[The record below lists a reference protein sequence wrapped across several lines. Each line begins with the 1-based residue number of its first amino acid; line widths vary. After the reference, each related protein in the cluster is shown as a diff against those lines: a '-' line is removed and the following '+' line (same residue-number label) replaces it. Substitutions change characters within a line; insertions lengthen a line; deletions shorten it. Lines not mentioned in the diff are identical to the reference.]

1 MGFAAW
7 LYFEVGIRCRNK
19 PTRSVALPRASLDVK
34 RGAHTGLEFVRK
46 VLCAKVRGRPG
57 THFCA
62 RHLLYINESA
72 KCTTSFVHARAR
84 TKLVVHFADAF
95 LYNKC
100 RAQKCA
106 TFVVHFADAF
116 LYNKCRAQKEPLANI
131 CMSVDSQVCFF
142 NTKAFGN
149 AYNIVFIY
157 LHYPVRSHRLCKRT
171 SSK

>member
-1 MGFAAW
+1 MD
-7 LYFEVGIRCRNK
+7 RNHHGVECVDFSDMTVRALSRDTVL
-19 PTRSVALPRASLDVK
+19 PEETRGVALSILPRASLDVK
-34 RGAHTGLEFVRK
+34 RGAHSGLEFVRK

-142 NTKAFGN
+142 NTQAHGT
-149 AYNIVFIY
+149 AYN
-157 LHYPVRSHRLCKRT
+157 KQ
-171 SSK
+171 KQG

>member
-1 MGFAAW
+1 MMPQTSG
-7 LYFEVGIRCRNK
+7 
-19 PTRSVALPRASLDVK
+19 VALLPARSAQPGRMPSLRRRLRWSHSVWCSPRASLDVK
-34 RGAHTGLEFVRK
+34 RGAHSGLEFVRK
-46 VLCAKVRGRPG
+46 VLCTKVRGRPG

-84 TKLVVHFADAF
+84 TKLVVHFADTF

-142 NTKAFGN
+142 NTQAHGT
-149 AYNIVFIY
+149 AYN
-157 LHYPVRSHRLCKRT
+157 KQ
-171 SSK
+171 KQG